1 MDNVNVVFPPT
12 NPPVI
17 ITQPAG
23 LAVQQGSNATFSVAI
38 DGTPPFRYQWQ
49 FNGTNI
55 SGATTSGYSKSN
67 SYTRTNVQ
75 PAMLG
80 NYSVFISNGA
90 GSVLSSNAALAFL
103 LPPSLSG
110 PTNLVVGIGLN
121 ATFAVTATGT
131 LPLAYQW
138 EFNGAN
144 LAGATTSS
152 LTISNAQVGNGGTYA
167 VVVTNLYG
175 TASSSALLIVQDPF
189 IVGQPQPQ
197 AVAAGALASSF
208 GVSAVGTLP
217 LSYQWLKGGLPLV
230 NGGNISGAQ
239 TSSLT
244 VSNVQAADM
253 ANYSVVVSNINGWVV
268 SSSAAL
274 IGPFPPVIVT
284 QPVGQKLLAASAAS
298 FTVEALG
305 LGQLTFQWQQN
316 GTNLA
321 DVGKFA
327 GSATPSL
334 SVSNVQAG
342 EMGNYSVAISNTYG
356 PVVSGNALLSLWP
369 LVSWGN
375 DAYGQTEVPGGLTNV
390 VGISEGIFHSLALKG
405 DGTVV
410 AWGAGTTY
418 TKNIPH
424 YGQSA
429 VPADLSNVV
438 GVAGGYYHSLAL
450 EADGTVVAWG
460 AGLTNA
466 GTLPNYGQAL
476 VPAALSNVVGLAG
489 GFYHS
494 LALKADR
501 TVVAWGAGTTNT
513 GLNPDYGQALIP
525 AGLSGVV
532 GIAAGAYHSLA
543 LKADGTVTAWGAGM
557 TNTDLSPD
565 YGQAMVPAGLSNVV
579 AIAAGGYHSLAL
591 KADGTVVAWGAGTN
605 NVGSNPNYGQAL
617 VPAGLSNVVAIA
629 AGHFHSLALEA
640 DGTVV
645 VWGAGTNNTG
655 VSPSFG
661 QAIVPVG
668 LGNVIMLGG
677 RGYHVLVLEGDGRP
691 QLTVQPLSRMLA
703 VGGAVSFTA
712 MAVGGQPLIYQWQR
726 NGTNLTDN
734 ARITGSHE
742 NALTIANLSASDA
755 GNYQA
760 VITNNYGSAA
770 SAVAALTT
778 SGPVFEAVTVSG
790 GTITLTWT
798 ATAGST
804 YQPQYKTNLTQTNWT
819 NLGAPISATNNIVT
833 ASDVAPAD
841 RYRFYRVVL
850 MH

>member
-1 MDNVNVVFPPT
+1 
-12 NPPVI
+12 
-17 ITQPAG
+17 
-23 LAVQQGSNATFSVAI
+23 
-38 DGTPPFRYQWQ
+38 
-49 FNGTNI
+49 
-55 SGATTSGYSKSN
+55 
-67 SYTRTNVQ
+67 
-75 PAMLG
+75 
-80 NYSVFISNGA
+80 
-90 GSVLSSNAALAFL
+90 
-103 LPPSLSG
+103 
-110 PTNLVVGIGLN
+110 
-121 ATFAVTATGT
+121 
-131 LPLAYQW
+131 
-138 EFNGAN
+138 
-144 LAGATTSS
+144 
-152 LTISNAQVGNGGTYA
+152 
-167 VVVTNLYG
+167 
-175 TASSSALLIVQDPF
+175 
-189 IVGQPQPQ
+189 
-197 AVAAGALASSF
+197 
-208 GVSAVGTLP
+208 
-217 LSYQWLKGGLPLV
+217 
-230 NGGNISGAQ
+230 
-239 TSSLT
+239 
-244 VSNVQAADM
+244 
-253 ANYSVVVSNINGWVV
+253 
-268 SSSAAL
+268 
-274 IGPFPPVIVT
+274 
-284 QPVGQKLLAASAAS
+284 LAASAAS

-501 TVVAWGAGTTNT
+501 TVVTWGAGTTNT
-513 GLNPDYGQALIP
+513 GLNPDYGQSLIP
-525 AGLSGVV
+525 AALSGVV
-532 GIAAGAYHSLA
+532 GIAAGAYHNLA
-543 LKADGTVTAWGAGM
+543 LTVNGTVVAWGAGT
-557 TNTDLSPD
+557 TNAGSIPI
-565 YGQAMVPAGLSNVV
+565 YGQALVPAGLSNVV
-579 AIAAGGYHSLAL
+579 AVAAGGYHSLAL
-591 KADGTVVAWGAGTN
+591 KADGTVVAWGAGMTN
-605 NVGSNPNYGQAL
+605 TGILPNYGQAL

-629 AGHFHSLALEA
+629 AGHYHSLALEP

-645 VWGAGTNNTG
+645 VWGSDTYGQTN
-655 VSPSFG
+655 
-661 QAIVPVG
+661 VPNA
-668 LGNVIMLGG
+668 LSNVISVAG

-691 QLTVQPLSRMLA
+691 HLTVQPLSRMLA
-703 VGGAVSFTA
+703 VGGVVSFTA

-742 NALTIANLSASDA
+742 NTLTVSNLSASDA

-760 VITNNYGSAA
+760 VITNNYGSVA
-770 SAVAALTT
+770 SAAAALTVG
-778 SGPVFEAVTVSG
+778 GPVFKTVTLSG
-790 GTITLTWT
+790 AAITLSWT
-798 ATAGST
+798 AVAGLT
-804 YQPQYKTNLTQTNWT
+804 YQAQYKTNLTRTNWT
-819 NLGAPISATNNIVT
+819 NLGAPITAVSSLVT
-833 ASDVAPAD
+833 ASDVAPTD
-841 RYRFYRVVL
+841 RQRFYRVVL
-850 MH
+850 LQ